1 MISNIATKKAE
12 NQIVTKNKVLK
23 SLELFSFLTDYE
35 SALLNSKTT
44 YLSPSLQLNS
54 RITTKGKIKFCN
66 TDFCKAINV
75 NSKEIQNKKIT
86 STFHPEMPK
95 VILNYVK
102 ENLLENKDAL
112 AIVKHIDSNGETIW
126 LNSHFS
132 PNTSNKLNIACSIK
146 SNASSKISVEKIEK
160 IYNTIFLLENHVSY
174 DIANKYFEGLLEME
188 YGNYEGFLIDAF
200 Q

>member
-1 MISNIATKKAE
+1 MMSNVATKKVE
-12 NQIVTKNKVLK
+12 NKIVTKSKVLK
-23 SLELFSFLTDYE
+23 SVELFSFLTDYK
-35 SALLNSKTT
+35 STLLNSKTT
-44 YLSPSLQLNS
+44 YLNPSLQLTS

-66 TDFCKAINV
+66 TDFCKVVNL
-75 NSKEIQNKKIT
+75 NSKEVQNKKIT

-102 ENLLENKDAL
+102 ASLLKNEDAL
-112 AIVKHIDSNGETIW
+112 AIVKHIDSNGEMFW

-174 DIANKYFEGLLEME
+174 DIAN
-188 YGNYEGFLIDAF
+188 
-200 Q
+200 